1 MNFEGMTLADIALT
15 STLAAR
21 VLEKYDLDYCSA
33 GARLELLDSDV
44 RGAVEA
50 ELCAL
55 PEDAELDTDWTAEPI
70 TALLDHLQNHDHPA
84 FVAEFRSIAAR
95 IDCVVKERGHQQ
107 PDLRH
112 LPGIF
117 AGMARDLEAHM
128 RSEERDVFPRIRA
141 FAAQVDAGQPVTR
154 SPLSQ
159 FGGPLRLME
168 MEHESAGAALRLMRE
183 FARNYEL
190 PEDACPRYK
199 VLVRSL
205 EELEERLLHHIY
217 LENNVLYPRAAALK
231 STGSVLSRP

>member
-1 MNFEGMTLADIALT
+1 MNFRGKTLADIALT
-15 STLAAR
+15 STSAAC
-21 VLEKYDLDYCSA
+21 VLEKYDLDYCSD
-33 GARLELLDSDV
+33 GARLDLLDSDV
-44 RGAVEA
+44 RSAVEA
-50 ELCAL
+50 ELQAL
-55 PEDAELDTDWTAEPI
+55 PENAEPETDWTAEPMA
-70 TALLDHLQNHDHPA
+70 ALLDHLQNHEHPE
-84 FVAEFRSIAAR
+84 FVAQFQSIAAR
-95 IDCVVKERGHQQ
+95 IDRVVKERGHQQ

-128 RSEERDVFPRIRA
+128 RAEERDVFPRIRA
-141 FAAQVDAGQPVTR
+141 CAAQVDAGQPLTR

-168 MEHESAGAALRLMRE
+168 LEHESAGAALRLMRE
-183 FARNYEL
+183 FTRDYEL
-190 PEDACPRYK
+190 PGDACPRYR

-231 STGSVLSRP
+231 SAGGVLSRP

>member
-33 GARLELLDSDV
+33 GARLDSLDNDLRS
-44 RGAVEA
+44 AVEA
-50 ELCAL
+50 ELRAL
-55 PEDAELDTDWTAEPI
+55 PKDAAPEIDWTGEPI
-70 TALLDHLQNHDHPA
+70 TALLDHLQNQDHPGFLA
-84 FVAEFRSIAAR
+84 DFRSIAAR
-95 IDCVVKERGHQQ
+95 IERVVKERGHQQ
-107 PDLRH
+107 PELRH
-112 LPGIF
+112 LPAIF
-117 AGMARDLEAHM
+117 AGMVRDLESHM

-190 PEDACPRYK
+190 PEDVCPRYQ

-231 STGSVLSRP
+231 SAGGVLSRP